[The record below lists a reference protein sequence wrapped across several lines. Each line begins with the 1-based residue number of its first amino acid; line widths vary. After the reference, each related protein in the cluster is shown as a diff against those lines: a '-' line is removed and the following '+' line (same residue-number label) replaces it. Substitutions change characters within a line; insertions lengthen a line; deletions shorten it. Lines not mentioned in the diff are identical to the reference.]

1 MSIENSN
8 SEKLSRRQML
18 LQSGS
23 GFGALALAGL
33 LQQDSAGATQQS
45 APSPLAAKMTHHPAK
60 AKSVIFLFMDGGPS
74 HLDTFDPKPALE
86 KLAGKPI
93 PESFGRVITAMGEFD
108 SPILPSAAEMEAA
121 RRKWAVDLRLVAAHR
136 KAGRRTGGDSLLL
149 DERHQPF
156 RRHLPDEH
164 GQPVRRSPVAR
175 QLGDVRAGNGK
186 RKPAGVRRHAGRSRA
201 SHQRSAK
208 LGRGVHA
215 RGLSGHDDAEGR
227 SAVCESESTE
237 ACGVRSAAS
246 GTRLPGPAQSTPRRK
261 PQGQHGSGSPHPQL

>member
-1 MSIENSN
+1 
-8 SEKLSRRQML
+8 ML

-108 SPILPSAAEMEAA
+108 SPILPSQ
-121 RRKWAVDLRLVAAHR
+121 RKWKQHGESGLWISDWLPHTAKLR
-136 KAGRRTGGDSLLL
+136 RRTGGDSLLL

-156 RRHLPDEH
+156 RR
-164 GQPVRRSPVAR
+164 
-175 QLGDVRAGNGK
+175 
-186 RKPAGVRRHAGRSRA
+186 
-201 SHQRSAK
+201 RSA
-208 LGRGVHA
+208 R
-215 RGLSGHDDAEGR
+215 
-227 SAVCESESTE
+227 
-237 ACGVRSAAS
+237 
-246 GTRLPGPAQSTPRRK
+246 
-261 PQGQHGSGSPHPQL
+261 